1 MIVVFTPHTSTAA
14 EVNPMVEKY
23 DTAGR
28 KNLFLVAFM
37 DQKEPMNV

>member
-1 MIVVFTPHTSTAA
+1 VIVVFTPHTSTTA

-23 DTAGR
+23 DTMSR
-28 KNLFLVAFM
+28 KNLFLIAFK